1 MIAGNF
7 RLSLLVYEVMAMQ
20 LGGSGARRAE
30 INVTPMID
38 VLLVLLIIF
47 MVVLPHGSTGLNAK
61 IPQPSSAAADE
72 NMRTDIVIHVGADG
86 LIEVN
91 SQKVALAD
99 LAAKLRPAIRPGAPV
114 FIEGAKGISY
124 REVAEVIDVAR
135 GAGATEFALM
145 PAR

>member
-1 MIAGNF
+1 
-7 RLSLLVYEVMAMQ
+7 MAMQ

-47 MVVLPHGSTGLNAK
+47 MVVLPHRSTGLNAK
-61 IPQPSSAAADE
+61 IPQPSSAADE
-72 NMRTDIVIHVGADG
+72 SPRTDIVIHVGADG

-99 LAAKLRPAIRPGAPV
+99 LAAKLRPALRSSLRAPKASA
-114 FIEGAKGISY
+114 IAKS
-124 REVAEVIDVAR
+124 
-135 GAGATEFALM
+135 
-145 PAR
+145 PK